1 MKKGLK
7 IAIIVAAS
15 CLLALAILV
24 IFGMNVERK
33 RQLTCG
39 GVNVVFADGYNFVTS
54 EDIEGY
60 LSQE

>member
-39 GVNVVFADGYNFVTS
+39 GVNVVFADGYNFVT
-54 EDIEGY
+54 
-60 LSQE
+60 